1 METGSQAIAVVG
13 GGYMGGGIAQVFALA
28 GHAVQ
33 IADRDAE
40 TAEASVARLQAGQF
54 EELGLMP
61 VGAAATI
68 TAHLAASPSIEDA
81 VAGAEYVV
89 EAVPE
94 NIELKHAT
102 LRRISAALRPDA
114 VIGSNTSALPIETLS
129 PAVSD
134 PTRFL
139 GVHWFNPAPFVP
151 GVELIPSSQ
160 TSEATLVFAEQL
172 ITSIGKETARVS
184 DPPGFVGN
192 RLQFALF
199 KEAVAILEEGTA
211 TQEQIDTVVRNTFG
225 FRLSLFGPF
234 AIGDMAGLDVYRAA
248 LGTLHEAYGE
258 RFAVPESLDRLVQEG
273 HVSGWDDPRMP
284 TIAGMRRRG
293 YTPEAIRGSG
303 NMVGVAKS
311 NSTVEC
317 EMLEHAIRQDLNAR
331 AERRLA
337 VLRPLKIVIEN
348 YPQGQTEELEAVN
361 NPEDESAGTR
371 LIPFSR
377 ELYIER
383 DDFMEAPAKKF
394 FRLAPG
400 QEVRFRWAYF
410 LKCTGVDK
418 DAAGNVTA
426 VRCTYDPATRGGDA
440 PDGRKVKGTIHWVS
454 AAHAVKAEVRLFDR
468 LFTAEEP
475 GKRTGN
481 FMDDLNP
488 HSLEKVTGML
498 EPALAHCKIGDRVQF
513 ERLGYFCV
521 DPDSKAGAMVWNR
534 TVTLKDTWAKVA
546 GRE

>member
-40 TAEASVARLQAGQF
+40 TAEASVARLQEQAGQF

-184 DPPGFVGN
+184 DTPGFVGN

-273 HVSGWDDPRMP
+273 HLGVKS
-284 TIAGMRRRG
+284 
-293 YTPEAIRGSG
+293 GSG
-303 NMVGVAKS
+303 YYELDDA
-311 NSTVEC
+311 T
-317 EMLEHAIRQDLNAR
+317 R
-331 AERRLA
+331 
-337 VLRPLKIVIEN
+337 
-348 YPQGQTEELEAVN
+348 EELVAYR
-361 NPEDESAGTR
+361 DRAYAR
-371 LIPFSR
+371 LSMLKA
-377 ELYIER
+377 ELG
-383 DDFMEAPAKKF
+383 P
-394 FRLAPG
+394 APG
-400 QEVRFRWAYF
+400 V
-410 LKCTGVDK
+410 GS
-418 DAAGNVTA
+418 
-426 VRCTYDPATRGGDA
+426 A
-440 PDGRKVKGTIHWVS
+440 PDRS
-454 AAHAVKAEVRLFDR
+454 
-468 LFTAEEP
+468 
-475 GKRTGN
+475 
-481 FMDDLNP
+481 
-488 HSLEKVTGML
+488 
-498 EPALAHCKIGDRVQF
+498 
-513 ERLGYFCV
+513 
-521 DPDSKAGAMVWNR
+521 
-534 TVTLKDTWAKVA
+534 
-546 GRE
+546 